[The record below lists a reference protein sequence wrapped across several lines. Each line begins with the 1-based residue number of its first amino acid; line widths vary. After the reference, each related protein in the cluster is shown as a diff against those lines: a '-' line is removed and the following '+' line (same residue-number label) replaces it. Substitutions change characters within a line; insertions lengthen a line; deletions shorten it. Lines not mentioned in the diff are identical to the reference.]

1 MIVNLSIRIM
11 DDDYPLLEKLLN
23 DNVDDWEIIDTYDED
38 DGQC

>member
-23 DNVDDWEIIDTYDED
+23 DNVDNWDIIDTYDED
-38 DGQC
+38 DD